1 MRGRRPLPT
10 SIKELTGNPGKRP
23 LNLDEP
29 QPPKIIPKCPKH
41 LDENARKEWRRI
53 SLELHR
59 LTTATSA
66 NPALVGGPGLNLLT
80 IVDRAALAAYCQA
93 WGRWV
98 EAEANIQRFGAVIKT
113 PKGLP
118 LVNPYLRIAERAID
132 QMRKFLVEFGMTP
145 SSRSRIKGSDPEGGG
160 SSPLQKMLRAR
171 SVVRVLG
178 S

>member
-1 MRGRRPLPT
+1 MAPYLAGVAPADHPNKRKPGACRG
-10 SIKELTGNPGKRP
+10 
-23 LNLDEP
+23 
-29 QPPKIIPKCPKH
+29 
-41 LDENARKEWRRI
+41 
-53 SLELHR
+53 HR
-59 LTTATSA
+59 
-66 NPALVGGPGLNLLT
+66 LNLLT

-171 SVVRVLG
+171 EQRRQADRPQPVPSSVN
-178 S
+178 